1 MRKDNTI
8 HLMGRIREKAND
20 FIIGELD
27 KLGLKGLAPSH
38 GDILVTLF
46 GHHELTMSEI
56 ANKINR
62 DRSTVT
68 ALANK
73 LLNLQYIATKKNPED
88 SRSSIIYLTQQ
99 GKELESSFKEISL
112 KLLDIEYKGFSEEE
126 KQVLQKLLLRVND
139 NFTNL

>member
-1 MRKDNTI
+1 
-8 HLMGRIREKAND
+8 MGRIREKAND